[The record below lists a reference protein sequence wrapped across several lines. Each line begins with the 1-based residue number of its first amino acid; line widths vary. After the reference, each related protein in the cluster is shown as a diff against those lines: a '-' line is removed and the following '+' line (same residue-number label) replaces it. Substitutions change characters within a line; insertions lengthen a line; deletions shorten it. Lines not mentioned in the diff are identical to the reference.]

1 MYSYFAQS
9 GLISIAIPHLVVAST
24 PLVLFLR
31 MLKLLESFFSS
42 WRHLFENADGTPMT
56 STQMETKIAW
66 IAKKYDLVGAWSI
79 NSLRHL
85 IATFINDADYSDKQ
99 KRAVAT
105 AMGTSINMLHK
116 HYIDSKKET
125 FNVDVLEDNPKKKWV
140 KKNKK

>member
-1 MYSYFAQS
+1 MKQYPNNTY
-9 GLISIAIPHLVVAST
+9 
-24 PLVLFLR
+24 
-31 MLKLLESFFSS
+31 
-42 WRHLFENADGTPMT
+42 LFENADGTPMT

-85 IATFINDADYSDKQ
+85 IATYINDADYSDKQ

-125 FNVDVLEDNPKKKWV
+125 FNVDVLNTKNNKTTKQWV